1 MDPLNKVNDQIRHI
15 NDKIDQIQPQKT
27 DNLSQ
32 NSSPDLMNTLKKLD
46 DQLTHL
52 NNNLP
57 AMGDI
62 PKQIG

>member
-1 MDPLNKVNDQIRHI
+1 
-15 NDKIDQIQPQKT
+15 
-27 DNLSQ
+27 
-32 NSSPDLMNTLKKLD
+32 MNTLKKLD

-62 PKQIG
+62 PKQIGQKKNSSNVLKSLHAILIFRFIKRFT